1 MYQDAERDTG
11 AVWSRPGDPRV
22 TPIGRFLRW
31 AHLDEL
37 PQLVN
42 ILRGEM
48 SLVGPRPERPELVGP
63 IERAL
68 PCYRRRLS
76 VRPGLTGLAQVQQ
89 GPDTDLLTVSRKL
102 SYDLYYVKRVC
113 LWLDLRVLLGTVL
126 KCSSVP
132 FDTIGRLLGFPENEI
147 HVERE
152 SLASGQESAA
162 ASQLSL
168 TGLHRGVKD
177 LDAVHDA

>member
-1 MYQDAERDTG
+1 
-11 AVWSRPGDPRV
+11 V

-48 SLVGPRPERPELVGP
+48 SLIGPRPERPELVGP

-76 VRPGLTGLAQVQQ
+76 VRPGLTGLAQVQL

-102 SYDLYYVKRVC
+102 SYDLYYVRRVC
-113 LWLDLRVLLGTVL
+113 FWLDIRVLLGTVL
-126 KCSSVP
+126 KCSGVS
-132 FDTIGRLLGFPENEI
+132 FSTIGRILGLPGHGNA
-147 HVERE
+147 RLQRR
-152 SLASGQESAA
+152 SLPSGQDHGAA
-162 ASQLSL
+162 PHLSPPYVNC
-168 TGLHRGVKD
+168 TWRGIKE
-177 LDAVHDA
+177 LSHIEA